1 MWRFA
6 IIFRII
12 SIPGFKQKISP
23 FPQKVSLGKGLGSI
37 KALSVVAAAFGAC
50 AGGLIAFDGGGGAF
64 HVGFEAS
71 ETI

>member
-1 MWRFA
+1 MRRFA
-6 IIFRII
+6 ILFRII

-23 FPQKVSLGKGLGSI
+23 FPQKVSLGKGLGSV
-37 KALSVVAAAFGAC
+37 KALSVVAAFGAC

-64 HVGFEAS
+64 HVGLEAS